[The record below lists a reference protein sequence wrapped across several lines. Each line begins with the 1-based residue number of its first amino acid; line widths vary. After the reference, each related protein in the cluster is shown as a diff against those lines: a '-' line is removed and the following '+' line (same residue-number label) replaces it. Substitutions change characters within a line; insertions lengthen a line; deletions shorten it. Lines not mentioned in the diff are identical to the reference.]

1 MTLDDR
7 GRASTRALLG
17 SVSRVDAAAGLE
29 DLLRRRRRR
38 LVAKTATTIA
48 TATALVLVAWVAARG
63 PARPTTV
70 AHPAGSLG
78 RVTARIPVGA
88 GPIDVV
94 AAEGAVWVANAT
106 QGTVSR
112 IDPATNTVTQT
123 TPVGRNSVRLAGGLG
138 SIWVADQTGQTVS
151 RLEARTG
158 LHHRTI
164 PVTGR
169 ISPEDLAVGVGML
182 WVRSGNRLLS
192 LDPATNTMTDRT
204 GDWEV
209 GGGGTAVVDGRLWLS
224 GTTRTGA
231 GQIVRVD
238 PSTSRVIDRFTTP
251 GDGALAVGG
260 DSVWQAGS
268 ATQTIY
274 RYDPTSKRLLAQIPI
289 GVVARHLTAGDGSLW
304 VSSDSGRVTRIDLT
318 TSKVTGTF
326 QASGRAP
333 AVAAGHGAVW
343 IVDTATAALL
353 RIQPTP

>member
-1 MTLDDR
+1 MNLDDR

-17 SVSRVDAAAGLE
+17 SVSRVDAPAGLE

-38 LVAKTATTIA
+38 SVARTATAIA
-48 TATALVLVAWVAARG
+48 TATALVLVAWVVVRG

-70 AHPAGSLG
+70 AQPASSLG

-94 AAEGAVWVANAT
+94 AGEGAVWVANAT

-112 IDPATNTVTQT
+112 IDPATNTVIQT
-123 TPVGRNSVRLAGGLG
+123 TPVGRNPVRLATGLG
-138 SIWVADQTGQTVS
+138 SIWVADQAGKTVS

-158 LHHRTI
+158 LLHRTI

-192 LDPATNTMTDRT
+192 LDPATYTMTDRT

-209 GGGGTAVVDGRLWLS
+209 GGGGTALVDGLLWLS

-231 GQIVRVD
+231 GQVVRVD

-260 DSVWQAGS
+260 DSVWVAGS
-268 ATQTIY
+268 TTQTIY
-274 RYDPTSKRLLAQIPI
+274 RYDPTSKRLLDQIPI
-289 GVVARHLTAGDGSLW
+289 GVAAKHLTADAGSLW
-304 VSSDSGRVTRIDLT
+304 VSSDSGQVTRIDMAT
-318 TSKVTGTF
+318 NTVTGTF
-326 QASGRAP
+326 QATGRGS
-333 AVAAGHGAVW
+333 AVTVGHGAVW
-343 IVDTATAALL
+343 IVDTANAALL
-353 RIQPTP
+353 RIQPTA